1 MTRSLWRT
9 SLPVVRAR
17 ARFINRVSQLIA
29 RQPESLP
36 ARPCSL
42 QRGADLGEH
51 AADARANRRNGG
63 YDEHRNQTR
72 DQRIFDR
79 RHTRFIANKVTNSKH
94 GILLT
99 LYGPLR
105 SQAAAVPKP
114 RLLKWVQDPD
124 HDAKSHLA
132 IANRSIGQLK
142 FYRPPI
148 AGRDCSLIL
157 NLVPI

>member
-1 MTRSLWRT
+1 VWSGEAAPADSPWPARLGLAYFSEVPT
-9 SLPVVRAR
+9 SLNTVLTCVPTSWTATMMNTAIRLAIS
-17 ARFINRVSQLIA
+17 AL
-29 RQPESLP
+29 
-36 ARPCSL
+36 
-42 QRGADLGEH
+42 
-51 AADARANRRNGG
+51 
-63 YDEHRNQTR
+63 
-72 DQRIFDR
+72 DR
-79 RHTRFIANKVTNSKH
+79 RHTGFIAKKVSNSKH

-124 HDAKSHLA
+124 HDAKSHPP

-157 NLVPI
+157 NLVPIRTQK

>member
-1 MTRSLWRT
+1 MSARDLGSLERGGD
-9 SLPVVRAR
+9 LGKDGGDVRADKLDGDD
-17 ARFINRVSQLIA
+17 N
-29 RQPESLP
+29 
-36 ARPCSL
+36 
-42 QRGADLGEH
+42 EH
-51 AADARANRRNGG
+51 C
-63 YDEHRNQTR
+63 NQAG

-79 RHTRFIANKVTNSKH
+79 RHTGFIAKKVSNSKH

-124 HDAKSHLA
+124 HDAKSHPP

-142 FYRPPI
+142 FYRPAI